1 MNKQTT
7 QNTGGFHMNNLR
19 QMYYEQFSVMSKLA
33 AANVEEARN
42 VFEQRREELKA
53 AEAELQHQREK
64 MEEAE
69 GKFKEIS
76 KLLRKSNPLK
86 GDVRWSANILNAY
99 VGAENQIKPAE
110 EEWYA
115 KREAMHTAG
124 CVLESAKADLERLE
138 AFLD

>member
-1 MNKQTT
+1 
-7 QNTGGFHMNNLR
+7 MNNLR

-42 VFEQRREELKA
+42 VFEQRREEL
-53 AEAELQHQREK
+53 
-64 MEEAE
+64 
-69 GKFKEIS
+69 
-76 KLLRKSNPLK
+76 SNPLK